1 MMKKINMIFILFTF
15 LLLSSCA
22 NSIDVDSI
30 QYGDKI
36 INTDSVLSKESE
48 KELMRSFS
56 CILSKAVYNSKDL
69 REFIKTEASKQ
80 FDLNNEF
87 LYYPNRERMINGKE
101 TLREILVSY
110 SSEGI
115 IKEVERRLPLLNC
128 LIPDLPMV
136 GVSPSDLNVDN
147 KELPV
152 VVGGDEDGTDLYV
165 DGKKLAH
172 LNPDEVPGVNVIVVN
187 LNRRL
192 KAVPGT
198 KACDNWVYE
207 FKYPNFDNKNQKIT
221 RATLGFDHSV
231 MPSYLYKKAIAAFD
245 AGFNKDDNSNN
256 QIAYQRDNIYYGITP
271 SNQQGALNRSVTE
284 YLSYMM
290 VDKSAYFK
298 ISDQNANLSN
308 DDPMIKNSSTSEK
321 KHALTDDELYS
332 RLWKDGNYTFVFD
345 VASSNSATVTKLPVN
360 ISPRDLWDFN
370 IDLSRKHSTLFR
382 HSVYTY
388 TIKPEDFTSK
398 KYYFNPDDVTFGK
411 WNIAEEGLTRYI
423 SIYEEDDK
431 GVSESKEFESDF
443 TKIKESQFN
452 GELKLSLGIGKDTKL
467 DGGASETTKNST
479 TTTIKHKY
487 TIQRN
492 EADDMLGENIPIY
505 FYDPIVISEQKA
517 QQGSSYGHF
526 GRRISGKKEDT
537 QAGSFA
543 VYNHVYKQYN
553 SGSVVF
559 AIDVR

>member
-1 MMKKINMIFILFTF
+1 MMKKINLIFILFTF

-22 NSIDVDSI
+22 NSIDVDSD
-30 QYGDKI
+30 QYGNKI

-69 REFIKTEASKQ
+69 REFVKTEASKQ

-87 LYYPNRERMINGKE
+87 LYYPNRDRMINGKE

-165 DGKKLAH
+165 DGEKLAH
-172 LNPDEVPGVNVIVVN
+172 LNPNEVPGVNVIVVN
-187 LNRRL
+187 LNRRV

-198 KACDNWVYE
+198 KACDNWGYE

-271 SNQQGALNRSVTE
+271 LTNRE
-284 YLSYMM
+284 HL
-290 VDKSAYFK
+290 
-298 ISDQNANLSN
+298 IGLLQN
-308 DDPMIKNSSTSEK
+308 I
-321 KHALTDDELYS
+321 
-332 RLWKDGNYTFVFD
+332 
-345 VASSNSATVTKLPVN
+345 
-360 ISPRDLWDFN
+360 
-370 IDLSRKHSTLFR
+370 
-382 HSVYTY
+382 
-388 TIKPEDFTSK
+388 
-398 KYYFNPDDVTFGK
+398 
-411 WNIAEEGLTRYI
+411 
-423 SIYEEDDK
+423 
-431 GVSESKEFESDF
+431 
-443 TKIKESQFN
+443 
-452 GELKLSLGIGKDTKL
+452 
-467 DGGASETTKNST
+467 
-479 TTTIKHKY
+479 
-487 TIQRN
+487 
-492 EADDMLGENIPIY
+492 
-505 FYDPIVISEQKA
+505 
-517 QQGSSYGHF
+517 
-526 GRRISGKKEDT
+526 
-537 QAGSFA
+537 
-543 VYNHVYKQYN
+543 
-553 SGSVVF
+553 
-559 AIDVR
+559 

>member
-1 MMKKINMIFILFTF
+1 
-15 LLLSSCA
+15 
-22 NSIDVDSI
+22 
-30 QYGDKI
+30 
-36 INTDSVLSKESE
+36 
-48 KELMRSFS
+48 
-56 CILSKAVYNSKDL
+56 
-69 REFIKTEASKQ
+69 
-80 FDLNNEF
+80 
-87 LYYPNRERMINGKE
+87 
-101 TLREILVSY
+101 
-110 SSEGI
+110 
-115 IKEVERRLPLLNC
+115 
-128 LIPDLPMV
+128 MV
-136 GVSPSDLNVDN
+136 GVSPSYLNVDN

-332 RLWKDGNYTFVFD
+332 RLWKD
-345 VASSNSATVTKLPVN
+345 
-360 ISPRDLWDFN
+360 
-370 IDLSRKHSTLFR
+370 
-382 HSVYTY
+382 
-388 TIKPEDFTSK
+388 
-398 KYYFNPDDVTFGK
+398 
-411 WNIAEEGLTRYI
+411 
-423 SIYEEDDK
+423 
-431 GVSESKEFESDF
+431 
-443 TKIKESQFN
+443 
-452 GELKLSLGIGKDTKL
+452 
-467 DGGASETTKNST
+467 
-479 TTTIKHKY
+479 
-487 TIQRN
+487 
-492 EADDMLGENIPIY
+492 
-505 FYDPIVISEQKA
+505 
-517 QQGSSYGHF
+517 
-526 GRRISGKKEDT
+526 
-537 QAGSFA
+537 
-543 VYNHVYKQYN
+543 
-553 SGSVVF
+553 
-559 AIDVR
+559 